1 MQMRTFA
8 LSLLLASALSFSA
21 PAQNQDATNQ
31 NKVGANYAP
40 MPGAGLPVL
49 ALVAIGG
56 GVFWILR
63 RRRRKRADDAGTP
76 PS

>member
-1 MQMRTFA
+1 MQIETFA
-8 LSLLLASALSFSA
+8 LSFALTLVPNLSARTQTA
-21 PAQNQDATNQ
+21 PDQ
-31 NKVGANYAP
+31 NKVGAYYAP

-56 GVFWILR
+56 GLFWVLR
-63 RRRRKRADDAGTP
+63 RRRRKRAGDADAP

>member
-1 MQMRTFA
+1 MQLRTFA
-8 LSLLLASALSFSA
+8 LSLALASAISFSV
-21 PAQNQDATNQ
+21 PAQNQDASNQ
-31 NKVGANYAP
+31 NKTGDYYAP

-56 GVFWILR
+56 GLFWVLR
-63 RRRRKRADDAGTP
+63 RRRRKRAGDADAP